1 MTATKAKIVE
11 VKSSTVWNN
20 PQNWQKVYYSELV
33 LDNKQTISLGKT
45 KENYFKVGDE
55 VTYTSYQDANGKT
68 KFKEIN
74 ENTPKRSY
82 STGFSNKQVA
92 LLAATNVTEARHSL
106 EETFALAEQY
116 LAWLNKD
123 AASS

>member
-68 KFKEIN
+68 KFKEVN
-74 ENTPKRSY
+74 ENTPKRTY
-82 STGFSNKQVA
+82 SAWFSNKQVA
-92 LLAATNVTEARHSL
+92 LLAASHMSAGDVNATIE
-106 EETFALAEQY
+106 LAEIY
-116 LAWLNKD
+116 LAWLNKET
-123 AASS
+123 ASS

>member
-1 MTATKAKIVE
+1 MTATKAKIIE
-11 VKSSTVWNN
+11 VKSSTTWNN

-68 KFKEIN
+68 KFKEVN
-74 ENTPKRSY
+74 ENTPKRTY
-82 STGFSNKQVA
+82 SAWFSNKQVA
-92 LLAATNVTEARHSL
+92 LLAASHMSAGDVSATID
-106 EETFALAEQY
+106 LAETY
-116 LAWLNKD
+116 LAWLNKET
-123 AASS
+123 ASS

>member
-68 KFKEIN
+68 KFKEVN
-74 ENTPKRSY
+74 ENTPKRTY
-82 STGFSNKQVA
+82 SAWFSNKQVA
-92 LLAATNVTEARHSL
+92 LLAAAQKDNLPVDEV
-106 EETFALAEQY
+106 FALAEQY
-116 LAWLNKD
+116 LAWLNKENQ
-123 AASS
+123 

>member
-45 KENYFKVGDE
+45 KENYFKVGDK

-68 KFKEIN
+68 KFKEVN
-74 ENTPKRSY
+74 ENTPKRTY
-82 STGFSNKQVA
+82 SAWFSNKQVA
-92 LLAATNVTEARHSL
+92 LLAASHMSAGDVSATID
-106 EETFALAEQY
+106 LAETY
-116 LAWLNKD
+116 LAWLNKET
-123 AASS
+123 ASS

>member
-68 KFKEIN
+68 KFKEVN
-74 ENTPKRSY
+74 ENTPKRTY
-82 STGFSNKQVA
+82 SAWFSNKQVA
-92 LLAATNVTEARHSL
+92 LLAATNVAEARNSL

>member
-11 VKSSTVWNN
+11 VKSSTTWNN

-33 LDNKQTISLGKT
+33 LDNKQTISLWKT

-55 VTYTSYQDANGKT
+55 VAYTSYQDANGKT
-68 KFKEIN
+68 KFKEVN
-74 ENTPKRSY
+74 ENTPKRTY
-82 STGFSNKQVA
+82 SAWFSNKQVA
-92 LLAATNVTEARHSL
+92 LLAASHMSAGEVSATID
-106 EETFALAEQY
+106 LAEQY

-123 AASS
+123 TASS